1 LKIGLIGAGN
11 MASAL
16 ARGWGEPV
24 LVADVD
30 RGRAE
35 ALAAATG
42 GEAAASNA
50 DVAER
55 ADVVILCHKPAQLEA
70 VAAEVGPHARAVVSI
85 LGGVPLAAVEAAY
98 PEAAVY
104 RFMPNV
110 AAEVRRGVFCY
121 APGAG
126 AAEGPEE
133 EVVGLFARLGT
144 VVPMSEAQMET
155 ATAVMS
161 CAPAWLAL
169 VAEALVDA
177 GVRHGLQRH
186 EAEQLVAQTVAGT
199 GELLAEAGHSPAEVR
214 RRVTSPGGLTARGLA
229 ALEAGGV
236 RPAFDAAVDAVVNPR

>member
-1 LKIGLIGAGN
+1 MAG
-11 MASAL
+11 AL

-30 RGRAE
+30 RTKAE
-35 ALAAATG
+35 VLAADTG
-42 GEAAASNA
+42 G
-50 DVAER
+50 DVAPTNRAVAEG
-55 ADVVILCHKPAQLEA
+55 ADVVVLCHKPAQLEP
-70 VAAEVGPHARAVVSI
+70 VAAEIGGQAKAVVSI
-85 LGGVPLAAVEAAY
+85 LGGVPLTVVEAAY
-98 PEAAVY
+98 PDTPVY

-121 APGAG
+121 AAG
-126 AAEGPEE
+126 ARAGDGPESD
-133 EVVGLFARLGT
+133 VLDLFGRLGT
-144 VVPMSEAQMET
+144 VVRMSESQMET

-177 GVRHGLQRH
+177 GVRHGLQRQ
-186 EAEQLVAQTVAGT
+186 EAEQLVAHTVAGT
-199 GELLAEAGHSPAEVR
+199 GELLTTGGHSPAEVR

-236 RPAFDAAVDAVVNPR
+236 RAAFDAAVDSVASRS